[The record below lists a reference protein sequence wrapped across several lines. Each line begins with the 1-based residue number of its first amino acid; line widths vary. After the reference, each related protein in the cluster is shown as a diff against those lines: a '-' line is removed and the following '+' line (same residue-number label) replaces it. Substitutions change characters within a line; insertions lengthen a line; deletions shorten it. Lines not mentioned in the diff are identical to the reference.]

1 MHRIPRRYRWQAA
14 YCICICIWIGDRLP
28 GWLVAAFYAPFGMFI
43 VNLLDS
49 ILSLKQMLHFTS
61 GSSACQ
67 R

>member
-1 MHRIPRRYRWQAA
+1 LYLYLYLDRRSSAV
-14 YCICICIWIGDRLP
+14 
-28 GWLVAAFYAPFGMFI
+28 WLVAAFYAPFGMFI